1 MAMLTDQRIKAIIEA
16 LEHRL
21 ATSGTPPPG
30 LYAFDYRQ
38 ALEWARGKLK
48 DRQLRKA
55 VAAAGRE

>member
-1 MAMLTDQRIKAIIEA
+1 MAMLTDQRIEAIIDA
-16 LEHRL
+16 LEHRI
-21 ATSGTPPPG
+21 ASRETQGG
-30 LYAFDYRQ
+30 MAWEHRH